1 MKLNDLLKMLKSAN
15 GKDTKN
21 EGRLYRNSTKK
32 RDYYFQPIE
41 NPPISSRFP
50 LNLSIITDQG
60 KNHRPENLN
69 NSPSTSSTT
78 PHNDDQS
85 PRALDSARSALDSAR
100 SALDSARSALDSA
113 RSVFPSNGS
122 PVDSILIN
130 KIKDIGFE
138 SLAGAKRYSPVN
150 TVLEVSDFQVENNNV
165 IEEPEKEEET
175 HDDINEIS
183 HISSVGN
190 ILFFIFIRN

>member
-100 SALDSARSALDSA
+100 S
-113 RSVFPSNGS
+113 VFPSNGS